1 MSTENIFEDQEMI
14 ESFLEE
20 ADEIIEQL
28 DDNLVSVETQPDDLE
43 LINAIFRG
51 FHTIKG
57 MGGFLGFTQLVHIA
71 HESENVLDL
80 LRNQELSVNSS
91 LMDIILEAVDL
102 IKELLNDIRLQEIQT
117 RDLSGISAKLAT
129 LIPGAGGE
137 SAAVTEA
144 EADIE
149 ETSSSDPE
157 DEALDSSPAS
167 FQWLQQQGVDASE
180 NASSDDEEPQEM
192 PNSLQ
197 WLQEQDPNSQPTA
210 AADADAE
217 ESDSEAWMET
227 VSPDEFD
234 ATDPAIEISLEA
246 GGVQETAE
254 MDLDA
259 IPVVEMSSEE
269 IGEVT
274 EQDLELEK
282 DTVADFSI
290 VIGEESDSEAWMET
304 VSPDE
309 FDAEDLASD
318 ASPEGGGAQEAAEI
332 DLNDLPIVE
341 VSSEEIGEIT
351 AQDLESTTQ
360 SQERVD
366 GFLELGKDAVA
377 DESDLEVW
385 AETVSTKASD
395 AKGPAIEASLET
407 GGAQGKDE
415 IDIDAIPVVEVSQE
429 EIGEITAQDLESTT
443 QSQERVD
450 GFLELGKD
458 GIDKGASPSPSKS
471 SGDFSTQPTVED
483 IISKVS
489 AESSAP
495 QSKAGAGRSRQ
506 QTVSTTIRVD
516 VKRLEEMMNL
526 IGELVLERNH
536 LLQLK
541 KDFELKVDLDSF
553 ELGLAENSARINR
566 LTTDLQRSILSVR
579 MLPIGSVFKKFPRI
593 ARDIARD
600 LNKEVELVLSGEE
613 TELDK
618 AIVDV
623 ISEPL
628 THLLRNSID
637 HGLETPD
644 VREAAGKPRS
654 GKVCLSASHVGNQ
667 IIIEITDD
675 GAGIDPEVIGRKA
688 VEKEL
693 ITEEQLAEMS
703 KKEIFDLIFL
713 PGFSTAEQ
721 VSTVS
726 GRGVGMDVVRTTVRN
741 FNGTINLESELGKG
755 TQIELRLPL
764 TLAIIQALMVE
775 VGKETFAIPLSA
787 VVETVRITPE
797 DIQKVRKHEVL
808 DLRNSVLPLLR
819 LREALHC
826 APAESPSSNGHHSYV
841 VVVGLA
847 EQQTGVVV
855 DRLIGEE
862 EIVVKSLGNYLGN
875 VPGIAGATIMGDGRA
890 SLILEVSTLMSLYD
904 ATE

>member
-80 LRNQELSVNSS
+80 LRNQELSVNPA

-197 WLQEQDPNSQPTA
+197 RLQEQDPNSQPTA

-234 ATDPAIEISLEA
+234 ATAPAIEISLEA

-254 MDLDA
+254 IDLDA

-304 VSPDE
+304 VSADE
-309 FDAEDLASD
+309 FNAEDLASD

-366 GFLELGKDAVA
+366 GFLELGKD
-377 DESDLEVW
+377 
-385 AETVSTKASD
+385 
-395 AKGPAIEASLET
+395 
-407 GGAQGKDE
+407 
-415 IDIDAIPVVEVSQE
+415 
-429 EIGEITAQDLESTT
+429 
-443 QSQERVD
+443 
-450 GFLELGKD
+450 

-483 IISKVS
+483 IISKMS

-495 QSKAGAGRSRQ
+495 QSKAGTGWSRQ
-506 QTVSTTIRVD
+506 QMVSTTIRVD

-755 TQIELRLPL
+755 TRIELRLPL
-764 TLAIIQALMVE
+764 TLAIIQALIVE
-775 VGKETFAIPLSA
+775 VGKETFAIPLSS

>member
-1 MSTENIFEDQEMI
+1 MSTENIFEDEEMI

-80 LRNQELSVNSS
+80 LRNQELSVNPA

-102 IKELLNDIRLQEIQT
+102 IKELLNDIRVQEIQT

-197 WLQEQDPNSQPTA
+197 WLQEQDPNSQPMA

-234 ATDPAIEISLEA
+234 ATAPAIEISLEA

-254 MDLDA
+254 IDLDA

-304 VSPDE
+304 VSADE
-309 FDAEDLASD
+309 FNAEDLASD

-341 VSSEEIGEIT
+341 VSSEEIGE
-351 AQDLESTTQ
+351 
-360 SQERVD
+360 V
-366 GFLELGKDAVA
+366 
-377 DESDLEVW
+377 
-385 AETVSTKASD
+385 
-395 AKGPAIEASLET
+395 
-407 GGAQGKDE
+407 
-415 IDIDAIPVVEVSQE
+415 
-429 EIGEITAQDLESTT
+429 TAQDLESTT

-483 IISKVS
+483 IISKMS

-495 QSKAGAGRSRQ
+495 QSKAGTGWSRQ
-506 QTVSTTIRVD
+506 QMVSTTIRVD

-693 ITEEQLAEMS
+693 ITEEQLAEMA

-755 TQIELRLPL
+755 TRIELRLPL
-764 TLAIIQALMVE
+764 TLAIIQALIVE
-775 VGKETFAIPLSA
+775 VGKETFAIPLSS

>member
-1 MSTENIFEDQEMI
+1 M
-14 ESFLEE
+14 
-20 ADEIIEQL
+20 
-28 DDNLVSVETQPDDLE
+28 
-43 LINAIFRG
+43 
-51 FHTIKG
+51 
-57 MGGFLGFTQLVHIA
+57 
-71 HESENVLDL
+71 
-80 LRNQELSVNSS
+80 
-91 LMDIILEAVDL
+91 
-102 IKELLNDIRLQEIQT
+102 
-117 RDLSGISAKLAT
+117 
-129 LIPGAGGE
+129 
-137 SAAVTEA
+137 
-144 EADIE
+144 
-149 ETSSSDPE
+149 
-157 DEALDSSPAS
+157 
-167 FQWLQQQGVDASE
+167 
-180 NASSDDEEPQEM
+180 
-192 PNSLQ
+192 
-197 WLQEQDPNSQPTA
+197 
-210 AADADAE
+210 
-217 ESDSEAWMET
+217 
-227 VSPDEFD
+227 
-234 ATDPAIEISLEA
+234 
-246 GGVQETAE
+246 
-254 MDLDA
+254 
-259 IPVVEMSSEE
+259 
-269 IGEVT
+269 
-274 EQDLELEK
+274 
-282 DTVADFSI
+282 
-290 VIGEESDSEAWMET
+290 
-304 VSPDE
+304 
-309 FDAEDLASD
+309 
-318 ASPEGGGAQEAAEI
+318 
-332 DLNDLPIVE
+332 
-341 VSSEEIGEIT
+341 
-351 AQDLESTTQ
+351 
-360 SQERVD
+360 
-366 GFLELGKDAVA
+366 
-377 DESDLEVW
+377 
-385 AETVSTKASD
+385 
-395 AKGPAIEASLET
+395 
-407 GGAQGKDE
+407 
-415 IDIDAIPVVEVSQE
+415 
-429 EIGEITAQDLESTT
+429 
-443 QSQERVD
+443 
-450 GFLELGKD
+450 
-458 GIDKGASPSPSKS
+458 
-471 SGDFSTQPTVED
+471 
-483 IISKVS
+483 
-489 AESSAP
+489 
-495 QSKAGAGRSRQ
+495 
-506 QTVSTTIRVD
+506 VSTTIRVD

-755 TQIELRLPL
+755 TRIELRLPL
-764 TLAIIQALMVE
+764 TLAIIQALIVE
-775 VGKETFAIPLSA
+775 VGKETFAIPLSS

-826 APAESPSSNGHHSYV
+826 APAESASSNGHHSYV
-841 VVVGLA
+841 VVVGHA